1 MFYTDRF
8 TVNKKLLKLLE
19 NRTFDKTLRLL
30 HLYRISFG
38 TLLPQG
44 RFTNF
49 ASYACYKNLVE
60 SMVYIIGILHNVLQ
74 YKLLSSNYRLSHW
87 KTFPFRLTQLY

>member
-1 MFYTDRF
+1 MFHTDRF

-19 NRTFDKTLRLL
+19 NHTFDKTLRLL
-30 HLYRISFG
+30 HLYRIRFG

-44 RFTNF
+44 LFNNF

-60 SMVYIIGILHNVLQ
+60 SMVYIIGILHNVV
-74 YKLLSSNYRLSHW
+74 
-87 KTFPFRLTQLY
+87 